1 MLHDHLAARHRQAAA
16 AAMRDRRMMREQAPD
31 EAIVGVRFRPYGRVH
46 YFDAAELALSVG
58 DTVLVE
64 TECGSR
70 QGRVAI
76 APGQVLHS
84 DLRGPLGRVLGKVD
98 EDAI

>member
-1 MLHDHLAARHRQAAA
+1 MQDQVS
-16 AAMRDRRMMREQAPD
+16 D
-31 EAIVGVRFRPYGRVH
+31 EAIAGVRFGPHGRVH
-46 YFDAAELALSVG
+46 YFDAAEMALSVG
-58 DTVLVE
+58 DIVLVE

-84 DLRGPLGRVLGKVD
+84 DLRGPLGRVLGRVD
-98 EDAI
+98 GEAV